1 MTDSQQT
8 NYDVLFKY
16 VNIIV
21 DGKNA
26 IPIINQVTSIDIYES
41 ILSPIITCNVHIVDR
56 QNILE
61 NIPLIMKRIFVE
73 MEYITPRVEGGKKR
87 RFVVN
92 EVGNRVYDSQLKTSS
107 FTLHCLS
114 EEVIAHSNHVLSKVV
129 SGEEV
134 GKEVERIVRDELN
147 SKKNVFIDTTK
158 GTQKIQISNLKPFQA
173 IDKLRQ
179 RAISLNNLSNS
190 YLFFENHNGFN
201 FVTLEWLVK
210 GLPGTKDVDFY
221 LTLGNSDRSEAGA
234 VRNVIGYQGIV
245 HDNTTNILASGS
257 MYTVQK
263 RHDIATGSITD
274 VTTKPDID
282 AFVKDAGLRGA
293 LPPNFVAENTKK
305 PNKRIYTL
313 HDSTLPETYNFE
325 MPLKTFYVS
334 LCTKHITRIYVY
346 GDSLMACG
354 SSLNLKLP
362 VVSSGDEEQGPDS
375 YSKFLSGRHIVSKI
389 RHMVNVQGRST
400 IAYRMSLELI
410 RAAYGEVVIS

>member
-26 IPIINQVTSIDIYES
+26 ISIINQVASIDIYES
-41 ILSPIITCNVHIVDR
+41 ILSPIITCNIHIVDR

-61 NIPLIMKRIFVE
+61 NIPLIMKKIFVE

-129 SGEEV
+129 SGEEI

-234 VRNVIGYQGIV
+234 VRNIIGYQGIV

-263 RHDIATGSITD
+263 RHDIASGSIID

-282 AFVKDAGLRGA
+282 AFVKDTGLRGA

-389 RHMVNVQGRST
+389 RHMFNVQGRST
-400 IAYRMSLELI
+400 ISYHMSLELI
-410 RAAYGEVVIS
+410 RPAYGEAVIS